1 MKLSGQRITRWIAA
15 VVAVCILVS
24 ALGAT
29 YTPERLPGI
38 LRQSLQIMT
47 NQLGARALLSVTGMI
62 IGIYA
67 FMSLWIRRAT
77 TIDDPFPEADPH
89 TVTRDVAIAG
99 KQLTT
104 KFNRQRTENSDATDS
119 NTTALR
125 SELKELIID
134 LYTHKLET
142 RETARRYVEAGQ
154 WTSDQYAAAFVTDS
168 PRIDYPLRHRLYAWL
183 YPGAA
188 YNIRVRRTLS
198 AIESK
203 YAAYDIQY
211 DPPTRTNSHTQ
222 HPENASS
229 YIADSQSAES
239 E

>member
-1 MKLSGQRITRWIAA
+1 MKISGQRIGRWIAA
-15 VVAVCILVS
+15 LVAVCILIS
-24 ALGAT
+24 ALGVT
-29 YTPERLPGI
+29 YTPGRLPGI
-38 LRQSLQIMT
+38 LRQSLQVMT
-47 NQLGARALLSVTGMI
+47 NQLSARALLSMTGII

-77 TIDDPFPEADPH
+77 TIDDPFPKADPH

-125 SELKELIID
+125 AELKESIID

-168 PRIDYPLRHRLYAWL
+168 PRIDYPLRHRLHAWL

-188 YNIRVRRTLS
+188 YEVRVRRTLR

-211 DPPTRTNSHTQ
+211 DPPTRTKSHIQ
-222 HPENASS
+222 HPENTSS